1 MIDRLCAL
9 GAFYVQTIQIALA
22 RQLQHRAH
30 HLLFVLGMVA
40 EPLVYLA
47 VWSTVARARG
57 GQVAGYT
64 DGKLAA
70 YYIVWTL
77 VRHMNI
83 VFTPYGF
90 EGRIRSGKMSGL
102 LLLPL
107 HPIHHDLADFAGL
120 KLVTIVTWIP
130 IALVLAIAFRPALD
144 PDPLQISVFCVA
156 IWGAFVVRATFMW
169 ALGLLS
175 FWTTRVAALFELYL
189 AIELVLS
196 GRLVPM
202 SFLPAWTWEFIPSW
216 NLWRQP
222 LTFILFLVAA
232 FAETNRAPF
241 DLPEAEQELVGG
253 YHTEYTGM
261 RYAWFMNAEY
271 APVPFSM
278 NALRWRSG
286 ISWTLS
292 MGHIADSARRSA
304 CVDRSEAKMSIC
316 HPLSAANSVIAS
328 E

>member
-30 HLLFVLGMVA
+30 NLLFVLGMVA

-144 PDPLQISVFCVA
+144 PGALQIFVFCVA
-156 IWGAFVVRATFMW
+156 IWGAFVVRSTFMW

-202 SFLPAWTWEFIPSW
+202 SFLPAWTRAIAAWLPFQW
-216 NLWRQP
+216 
-222 LTFILFLVAA
+222 A
-232 FAETNRAPF
+232 FAFPIESLVTPMAAGELLYGLAMQLGWICMGALLVSMVWRRAVRRYT
-241 DLPEAEQELVGG
+241 AVGG
-253 YHTEYTGM
+253 
-261 RYAWFMNAEY
+261 
-271 APVPFSM
+271 
-278 NALRWRSG
+278 
-286 ISWTLS
+286 
-292 MGHIADSARRSA
+292 
-304 CVDRSEAKMSIC
+304 
-316 HPLSAANSVIAS
+316 
-328 E
+328 